1 MEPNYTNP
9 TSWRSHPGPKRSD
22 HRPSYFSATLP
33 LIATCILLATVI
45 LISAVPTAAQTNI
58 EKNESVIRDPKLPW
72 QLEADRVDYDQTAD
86 EYAATGNVLIY
97 KKNIRLSADFVRF
110 DHKNMMAYAE
120 GNVVLTDGDDILRG
134 ASMDIDLENQIG
146 SIEDGYLFLKE
157 NNYHITGDVIK
168 KVGAKTYTIDD
179 ATMTTCDGDK
189 PDWKIT
195 GKKVKIKENGEG
207 RAWHAAVWARKMPVL
222 YTPYFYYPARKDRQT
237 GLLLPEG
244 GISDRWGA
252 NYSQPFFWAIDDSSD
267 ATFYG
272 HYMKERG
279 FRPGAEYRYYLDEW
293 SKGTWMID
301 GLSDGEVDDGTGTS
315 SEDWGFED
323 GGRTILRK
331 NKERYWLRGSHHQ
344 KMPWG
349 IRGRLDVDVVSDQDY
364 TREFQNGPMSW
375 KDSKKYFEKVFGLDL
390 DDYNDPV
397 RTNLL
402 NFNKL
407 WPSYSFN
414 AKFRYDLDSTIR
426 NSDLPDQTLQQLPL
440 IEFDGVKQ
448 RIGTSSFFYNL
459 NSEYVYYWSKDAK
472 RGQRADLYPRFY
484 LPLQVAPFFT
494 IEPSIGLR
502 ETLWYLDKKEFGPQ
516 DDKFYSREL
525 FDTGLTF
532 FSDIFNVFHLEGETI
547 KAIKHTIR
555 PQVTHAFIPD
565 VDQSDLPNF
574 DAIDRV
580 GKTNLI
586 TYSLTNTLTSKSRKQ
601 GSFEISRR
609 VDQNQ
614 AGIIDSPADYAY
626 NDFLRFKLEQTYD
639 INEARENDPEKPF
652 SPVFAELDVFPGK
665 YFALDADALWSV
677 YDLKVLSHNLAANFW
692 DLRGDKLSLEYR
704 YTKNSDETSLN
715 QSNSLNGVLTVKVTD
730 RLTVSGNYEYN
741 FLEDVEVEAGLG
753 FVYTSQCWWFD
764 AKVRQTT
771 GVNNEKKYD
780 FAFKIN
786 LSGLG
791 ELEF

>member
-157 NNYHITGDVIK
+157 NNYHLTGNVIK
-168 KVGAKTYTIDD
+168 KVGAKTYTIDE
-179 ATMTTCDGDK
+179 ATMTSCDGDK

-272 HYMKERG
+272 HYMKDRG
-279 FRPGAEYRYYLDEW
+279 FRPGAEYRYHLDEW
-293 SKGTWMID
+293 SKGTWMVD
-301 GLSDGEVDDGTGTS
+301 GLFDREVDDGTGTS
-315 SEDWGFED
+315 SEDWGFTD
-323 GGRTILRK
+323 GDRTILRK
-331 NKERYWLRGSHHQ
+331 NEERYWLRGSHQQ
-344 KMPWG
+344 KMPWDV
-349 IRGRLDVDVVSDQDY
+349 RGRLDVDIVSDQDY
-364 TREFQNGPMSW
+364 TREFKNGPMSW
-375 KDSKKYFEKVFGLDL
+375 KQSKNYFEDVFGTDL
-390 DDYNDPV
+390 DDFNDPV

-402 NFNKL
+402 NFNKS
-407 WPSYSFN
+407 WPSYSLN
-414 AKFRYDLDSTIR
+414 AKLLYNLDSTIR
-426 NSDLPDQTLQQLPL
+426 NSGLPDETLQQLPL
-440 IEFDGVKQ
+440 VEFNGVKQ
-448 RIGTSSFFYNL
+448 RIGTSSFLYNL
-459 NSEYVYYWSKDAK
+459 NTEYVYYWSKDAK
-472 RGQRADLYPRFY
+472 RGQRVDLWPRVY
-484 LPLQVAPFFT
+484 MPLAVKPYFT

-502 ETLWYLDKKEFGPQ
+502 ETLWYLDKKEFGPE
-516 DDKFYSREL
+516 DKKFYNREL
-525 FDTGLTF
+525 FDTGITLS
-532 FSDIFNVFHLEGETI
+532 SDIFNVFHLEGETL
-547 KAIKHTIR
+547 KAVKHTIR
-555 PQVTHAFIPD
+555 PEVTHAYIPK
-565 VDQSDLPNF
+565 VDQQDLPSF
-574 DAIDRV
+574 DGIDRISN
-580 GKTNLI
+580 TNLV
-586 TYSLTNTLTSKSRKQ
+586 TYSLTNTLTSKSRKA

-609 VDQNQ
+609 VDQTQ
-614 AGIIDSPADYAY
+614 AGIIDSPADHAY
-626 NDFLRFKLEQTYD
+626 NDFLRFKLQQTYD
-639 INEARENDPEKPF
+639 INEARENNPEKPF
-652 SPVFAELDVFPGK
+652 SPILAELDVFPGK

-677 YDLKVLSHNLAANFW
+677 YDLKVLSHNMATNIW
-692 DLRGDKLSLEYR
+692 NLRGDKLSLEYR
-704 YTKNSDETSLN
+704 YTKNSDEIALN
-715 QSNSLNGVLTVKVTD
+715 QSHSLYGALTVKVTD
-730 RLTVSGNYEYN
+730 RLRVNGNYEYN
-741 FLEDVEVEAGLG
+741 FLEDVQVEAGFGL
-753 FVYTSQCWWFD
+753 FYTAQCWSFNGQI
-764 AKVRQTT
+764 RQTT
-771 GVNNEKKYD
+771 GVNDDKKYD
-780 FAFKIN
+780 FEFKIN
-786 LSGLG
+786 LFGLG